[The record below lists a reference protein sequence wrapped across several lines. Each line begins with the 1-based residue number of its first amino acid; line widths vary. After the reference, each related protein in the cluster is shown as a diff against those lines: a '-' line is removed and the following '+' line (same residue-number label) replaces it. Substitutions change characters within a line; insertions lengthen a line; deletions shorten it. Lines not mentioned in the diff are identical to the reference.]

1 MARRLTKWQT
11 LATNSSTAVA
21 TTAIGDTTITIMGSL
36 QTHYIKING
45 TADSTS
51 IVIPQG
57 AVVDFEIPVGATISA
72 LTHSGQGHITVLYY

>member
-21 TTAIGDTTITIMGSL
+21 TTAIGDTTATIMSSL
-36 QTHYIKING
+36 QTHFIKING

-57 AVVDFEIPVGATISA
+57 AVVDVEIPIGATISA
-72 LTHSGQGHITVLYY
+72 LAHSGQGHITVLYY